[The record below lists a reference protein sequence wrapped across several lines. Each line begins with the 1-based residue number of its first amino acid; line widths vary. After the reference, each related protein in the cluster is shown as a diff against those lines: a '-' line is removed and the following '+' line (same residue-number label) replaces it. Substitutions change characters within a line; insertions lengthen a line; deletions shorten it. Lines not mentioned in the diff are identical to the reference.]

1 MKNFPDTDKTK
12 FHTATQD
19 VEISAKIMKKVKETA
34 KPIFDSSLLTTS
46 KQKARDVILNNLLF
60 TTVLYY
66 FGKVDLS
73 LALIFLITQFLL
85 VGLLFFA

>member
-34 KPIFDSSLLTTS
+34 KPIFDSIFTYDIEA
-46 KQKARDVILNNLLF
+46 KARM
-60 TTVLYY
+60 
-66 FGKVDLS
+66 
-73 LALIFLITQFLL
+73 
-85 VGLLFFA
+85 